1 MSSWSTKAQRVICLS
16 TGQVYKSITDAAKN
30 HGVPA
35 SSIMRAIKGSRI
47 CSGKYW
53 ALLPENLDGFAL
65 EQWRI
70 GQLLSCVGYE
80 IMEV

>member
-1 MSSWSTKAQRVICLS
+1 MSYWSTKAQRVICLS

-47 CSGKYW
+47 CAGKYW
-53 ALLPENLDGFAL
+53 SLLPENLDGIAL

-80 IMEV
+80 MKEV